1 MRVARSLSTRLATVG
16 SALAIASFGLIGA
29 AGIVGT
35 AAPAGAAALGTTSCA
50 LTDPPTQVG
59 ASVAASITPT
69 QVNSGS
75 PFSVTGMTLT
85 SELVANATTSAA
97 AGFTLTVTFA
107 STLRATNATPA
118 SQAVAFS
125 GSVTLPKPFNVGDK
139 AAISL
144 SAANVSF
151 TSADNGSTS
160 TDVTLD
166 PTGQLSADLPGI
178 HLTGACTGPPPVTIA
193 SAPIVPAAGS
203 ITNVIPNA
211 GDSTGGTPVKLVGK
225 NMGGA
230 TAVSFVGSDGVKVPA
245 TDVKVLSPTVVTCVT
260 PAGPNDP
267 TSPTG
272 DGIINDVVAVII
284 TTAAGDSLAQPLA
297 DFTFVDITQGAI
309 VSSVSPGSGAPTG
322 GSAVTIKGFGFVGG
336 GIPGDPFG
344 QSVSFGTT
352 VVDACDSLASP
363 PVVEPCATIVDDN
376 TITVVAPAGTGL
388 VHVTV
393 VGASGVVP
401 PPATPADYASPTSPQ
416 DRFNYNPGY
425 FLAASDGG
433 VFSYGQFGS
442 GSFFGS
448 AGNLTLNKPV
458 VGMAVTPDGGGYW
471 LVASDGGIF
480 SYGDATF
487 YGSAGNLTLNKPIVA
502 MTVTPDGAGYWL
514 VASDGGVFTYGDAL
528 FFGSAGN
535 LTLNKP
541 VVGMSSTVS
550 GNGYWLVATDG
561 GIFAYGDA
569 VFYGS
574 TGGTTLNKPVVG
586 MAADCGGL
594 GYSLVAA
601 DGGVFSYGSSKF
613 LGSTGAITLNKP
625 MVGMN
630 VADGGNGYWLVATD
644 GGIFA
649 YGNAPFLG
657 STGAITL
664 NKPVVG
670 MAASGVVP
678 TSAA

>member
-1 MRVARSLSTRLATVG
+1 MGRTDTNLQEMYMRVARSLSTRLATVG

-35 AAPAGAAALGTTSCA
+35 AAPAGAAALGSTNCA
-50 LTDPPTQVG
+50 LSTGAQAIS
-59 ASVAASITPT
+59 ASVAASITPAK
-69 QVNSGS
+69 VNAGA

-85 SELVANATTSAA
+85 SELTSNAVTSGA
-97 AGFTLTVTFA
+97 AGLTLKVTFA
-107 STLRATNATPA
+107 STLTATNATPA

-125 GSVTLPKPFNVGDK
+125 GTVTLPSPFPLGS
-139 AAISL
+139 AAPISL
-144 SAANVSF
+144 TAPNAAFSAL
-151 TSADNGSTS
+151 DNGATS
-160 TDVTLD
+160 TDVSLS
-166 PTGQLSADLPGI
+166 PTGQLTALVGAVTI
-178 HLTGACTGPPPVTIA
+178 TGACTGPPPVVIA
-193 SAPIVPAAGS
+193 SAEIVPAAGS

-211 GDSTGGTPVKLVGK
+211 GDSNGGTLVKLVGQ
-225 NMGGA
+225 NFGGA
-230 TAVSFVGSDGVKVPA
+230 TAVSFVGADGVKVPA
-245 TDVKVLSPTVVTCVT
+245 TDVKVLSPSVVTCLS
-260 PAGPNDP
+260 PAGANA
-267 TSPTG
+267 TGG
-272 DGIINDVVAVII
+272 DGNTADVVDIVI
-284 TTAAGDSLAQPLA
+284 TTAAGDSVPTPL
-297 DFTFVDITQGAI
+297 DQFTSVDTTLGAI
-309 VSSVSPGSGAPTG
+309 VSSVSPGAGAPTG
-322 GSAVTIKGFGFVGG
+322 GAAVTIKGFGFVGG
-336 GIPGDPFG
+336 GTIGDPVG

-352 VVDACDSLASP
+352 VVPACDAVQDP
-363 PVVEPCATIVDDN
+363 AVVEPCATFVDDN
-376 TITVVAPAGTGL
+376 TITVAAPAGTGI
-388 VHVTV
+388 VNVTV
-393 VGASGVVP
+393 IGYDES
-401 PPATPADYASPTSPQ
+401 TPSPTSPQ

-433 VFSYGQFGS
+433 VFSYGQFAN